1 MSKLSLKIHFPGGPE
16 SPETTIKKIQ
26 LDSSMKVR
34 KAIEE
39 IYSKQNDRR
48 VKMGKSS
55 DYALYAFKEENGIK
69 TGFWLDPER
78 ELQYYL
84 LRDDACIEFR
94 NKIRPLKIRLLDES
108 IKTINVDSSQ
118 TVENLMPIIC
128 DKLGVANYEEYSLCR
143 ESLEPSM
150 EMENISN
157 NINGTMNGTMNGGST
172 GGGTLMRNTL
182 RKNKQD
188 QKMEQLKRKL
198 KIDDDMNWIDH
209 SKTLEE
215 QDINPSTTLVFRR
228 KYFYS
233 DQNIDS
239 RDPMQLHLLYV
250 QTRDA
255 IINGQHPVT
264 LEQACEFAGIQ
275 CQIDHG
281 DYVETKHK
289 QGFLDLKNYLPKD
302 YLKQKNIEKRIFM
315 EHKKHIGRVNN
326 LDAKVLYVTKARLLK
341 TYGVTF
347 FLVKEK
353 MQGKNKLVPR
363 LLGVTKDSVLRLD
376 EKTKEILKTWPL
388 TTVKRW
394 APTPNSF
401 TLDFGDYS
409 DSYYSV
415 QTTEGEQ
422 ISKLIGGYIDI
433 ILRRKK
439 AKDHFGI
446 DGDEGSAMIEDSVS
460 PSKATIM
467 QHQPD
472 AKPSRPIIED
482 VAIPGII
489 RTGTGGPQL
498 LKIDQI
504 PEVKQI
510 PIVQSQPTLT
520 QSPVMAAQHPK
531 YLQTGLS
538 DPQRALL
545 GTIGTGQD
553 AVQKAL
559 NELDSK
565 AIIPEYGPDL
575 GYKQDQLDVKKATV
589 SSQMAALN
597 AATAQVLTLTSVP
610 EEEVDHPALG
620 AAISQITTN
629 LPAMAK
635 DVKMIAALS
644 DDHDRGDR
652 LIDAARN
659 LCNAFSDL
667 LRAAEPS
674 NNVPRQNLITAANKV
689 SDATSNLLYN
699 IDDENMDREASDTLL
714 SLSKPV
720 ANATAKLV
728 LKAKDV
734 ASRCDDQ
741 ASKNR
746 VISAATQ
753 CALATSQLV
762 SCAKVVAPTIHSP
775 NCQKQIVDASKEVSK
790 AVDNINRVCKDSI
803 QDYHLNG
810 QVDQAAGEVNDALNN
825 LLNYVRSLGS
835 TGHRGRKQPGDDG
848 AVDTILDATDRLFS
862 STGDASEMVKQ
873 AKILAQATSQ
883 LIQNIKGQAETQP
896 DSDIQKRLLSAAKS
910 LADATSRLVEA
921 AKGCATNPNDSNSQA
936 ALRAAAEDL
945 RNATNTAA
953 SNALKQKLMNRLEA
967 TAKHATAMATQNIA
981 AVHGCAPYNQNGPN
995 QNEMNQLCREV
1006 NGSIPPVVSSIK
1018 AYHNEPNNSTKQS
1031 QLINSCENFMGPSLR
1046 LANVSLSSS
1055 PTISDKSASIQL
1067 TQSAQ
1072 QLAEALSELRSC
1084 LTKASEACSFS
1095 NEINAAIDNIRQL
1108 NIELSECRMAALK
1121 HSLKPL
1127 PGDNFDHCSSRLNS
1141 ACKSVASAMA
1151 QLLSATS
1158 QGEQNYIGT
1167 ASREVTSSL
1176 KNLTS
1181 SARGVA
1187 ATANERDVQM
1197 QVLDH
1202 SNQILELSVTL
1213 FEEIRWALENSQDS
1227 ERHQRLTNIAKSL
1240 SSALQ
1245 NCVTCLPS
1253 HKDLDDSIR
1262 QISDSTRSLTL
1273 DHHYSSHKSYAE
1285 LQNDIQMAATRL
1297 NESTSEVIESSRLP
1311 SKLAPV
1317 SKNFALH
1324 YSTLFELTNEISGQT
1339 SDNLVKQ
1346 QIRSCLDDLS
1356 ASSSRFLQSA
1366 KTVSAD
1372 PNAPNSSS
1380 QMAAAARSVTQ
1391 SISNLLDICS
1401 SSAPGQKECDQAIQ
1415 NIQMMRSYLDNP
1427 SIQLNDSTYFECLEL
1442 VTEKS
1447 RRLGDAMT
1455 GIANNARRNEHES
1468 FGESVRDASDSVCGL
1483 LEGAAQAAYLV
1494 GASDPTSIAGR
1505 AGIIDIN
1512 LLNRCQETIHNACAQ
1527 LTAPAATKDQ
1537 IIRCAT
1543 DIAKSTSNLCN
1554 ACRVASSRTQ
1564 NPYHRKNFV
1573 QSAKDVANATAT
1585 LIKEIK
1591 PLEESSAAHMNE
1603 NCRIATRPLL
1613 ESVDNLISFANSPE
1627 FASVPAQISGKA
1639 RQHQQ
1644 PITQYGKAIID
1655 ASSNMIMSAKTLAIN
1670 PKDPPGWQILA
1681 NHSKNVSDS
1690 IKKLVTSIKDASP
1703 GQNEC
1708 DDALEKLG
1716 SCIKKLD
1723 QSSLDAINKILH
1735 VRNDNTAKGF
1745 REAVSA
1751 SLSEIR
1757 ENIDPVRV
1765 AGKSKAEKLGHSITQ
1780 LIGYF
1785 DLLVSNS
1792 IGYASKIPDDKQQNQ
1807 ILDKSKAVCESALQL
1822 IYTVKECGGNPKA
1835 TSLHSEIEDSSQDM
1849 KNAIKNFENLM
1860 QSAASEEGHVNS
1872 IIEQLT
1878 KSLTRITASSAIYS
1892 NGSGSSPDNLSY
1904 VDYQTRMVANVKDI
1918 ARIAQDMSAKSSTQ
1932 VSQLG
1937 SLCTRLSENYAN
1949 LANDVNGIAAATNNI
1964 ETASR
1969 IKSSVQELGTACVDI
1984 VKNAGSCLTNPGDSY
1999 SQRELT
2005 DSARNVSE
2013 KCSYVLAAF
2022 QAGSR
2027 GTQACIMAAN
2037 SVQGIIGDIDTTILF
2052 ANSGA
2057 LNPEDPNDSFGIYKD
2072 EILKTAK
2079 ALVEDTKTLVA
2090 GAASSQ
2096 EALAVAAQNA
2106 VQTITQLTTA
2116 VKQGAATLGSNN
2128 SEAQVMLLNSVK
2140 DVAIALNELIDA
2152 TKTASGKNINDPAM
2166 MHLKDSAK
2174 VMVTNVTSLL
2184 KTVKTV
2190 EDEQQRGTRALE
2202 ATIDGI
2208 EGEIRSYDSGS
2219 MYINQDVTPEHLIRA
2234 TKPVTMATAKAV
2246 AAGTSGQQDDIIVV
2260 ANMGRKAIH
2269 DLLQVCKSAAL
2280 LADNQEIKIRILD
2293 AGKKCSY
2300 DYQQLLKII
2309 FHILQRPT
2317 NVNDVKQQ
2325 LYQMSRTIAA
2335 SVTEIVSLAEM
2346 LKNVD
2351 WVDPEDPTV
2360 IAENELLG
2368 AASSIDL
2375 AAKKL
2380 ANLQPRIDSIKLPD
2394 EDLNFDEIILEA
2406 AKSIAQATAMLIRA
2420 ASNAQ
2425 KELVAT
2431 GKVDAHGGGVHQ
2443 FSDDDQWSE
2452 GLISASRHVAAAT
2465 HSLVEAANA
2474 LVLGQASEEKLISA
2488 AKQVASSTAQLLVA
2502 CKVKADPESQAMKR
2516 LQTAGNAVKKA
2527 TDNLVRAAQQAI
2539 EQEEEQNLIIS
2550 KRRVQGITQE
2560 IVAREE
2566 ILKKEREL
2574 VEAREKLAAINRAK
2588 YGNRPPDEKDFGFTS
2603 VQQFN
2608 NTYYQQQDQQQQQ
2621 TFNHNHPHHFHQE
2634 N

>member
-1 MSKLSLKIHFPGGPE
+1 MPKTSLKIHFTGGPE
-16 SPETTIKKIQ
+16 SPEIVKKIQ
-26 LDSSMKVR
+26 LDSSLKVK

-48 VKMGKSS
+48 AQMGKST
-55 DYALYAFKEENGIK
+55 DYALYFFKEENGIK

-84 LRDDACIEFR
+84 LRDDDNVEFR
-94 NKIRPLKIRLLDES
+94 
-108 IKTINVDSSQ
+108 
-118 TVENLMPIIC
+118 
-128 DKLGVANYEEYSLCR
+128 VANYEEYSLCR
-143 ESLEPSM
+143 E
-150 EMENISN
+150 MENN
-157 NINGTMNGTMNGGST
+157 ENFENMNGTMNGVTGT
-172 GGGTLMRNTL
+172 GGGGTLMRNTL
-182 RKNKQD
+182 RKNKD

-209 SKTLEE
+209 MKTLDE
-215 QDINPSTTLVFRR
+215 QDIGPNTTLIFRR

-255 IINGQHPVT
+255 IINGTHPVT
-264 LEQACEFAGIQ
+264 MEQACEFAGIQ

-289 QGFLDLKNYLPKD
+289 SGFLDLKNYLPRD
-302 YLKQKNIEKRIFM
+302 YGKQKNAEKRIFI
-315 EHKKHIGRVNN
+315 EHKNHRGLSNVE
-326 LDAKVLYVTKARLLK
+326 AKVRYVTKARLLK

-415 QTTEGEQ
+415 QTTE
-422 ISKLIGGYIDI
+422 
-433 ILRRKK
+433 

-472 AKPSRPIIED
+472 AKPSKPIIED

-489 RTGTGGPQL
+489 RTGGTGGPQV
-498 LKIDQI
+498 LKVDQI

-510 PIVQSQPTLT
+510 PVVQSQAPLT

-575 GYKQDQLDVKKATV
+575 GYKQDQLDVKKETV

-620 AAISQITTN
+620 AAISTITTN

-635 DVKMIAALS
+635 DVKMIAALT
-644 DDHDRGDR
+644 DDHDRGDK

-699 IDDENMDREASDTLL
+699 IDDDNLDREASDTLL

-741 ASKNR
+741 AAKNR

-790 AVDNINRVCKDSI
+790 AVDGITRVCHDSVR
-803 QDYHLNG
+803 DPYLNG
-810 QVDQAAGEVNDALNN
+810 EVNQAANEVNDALNN
-825 LLNYVRSLGS
+825 LLNYVRSLGA
-835 TGHRGRKQPGDDG
+835 TGRGHRRPGDDG

-953 SNALKQKLMNRLEA
+953 SNALKQKLMNRLES
-967 TAKHATAMATQNIA
+967 TAKYATAMATQNIA
-981 AVHGCAPYNQNGPN
+981 AVHGCAPYNQNAHN
-995 QNEMNQLCREV
+995 QNEMNQMCREV
-1006 NGSIPPVVSSIK
+1006 NGTIPPVVSSIK
-1018 AYHNEPNNSTKQS
+1018 AYHNEPNNSGKQS
-1031 QLINSCENFMGPSLR
+1031 QLINACENFMGPALR

-1055 PTISDKSASIQL
+1055 PTITDKSASIQL

-1084 LTKASEACSFS
+1084 LNKASEACT
-1095 NEINAAIDNIRQL
+1095 IDNIRQL

-1121 HSLKPL
+1121 HALKPL
-1127 PGDNFDHCSSRLNS
+1127 PGDNFDHCSSRLNA

-1181 SARGVA
+1181 AARGVA
-1187 ATANERDVQM
+1187 ATASERDVQM

-1202 SNQILELSVTL
+1202 SNQILELSITL
-1213 FEEIRWALENSQDS
+1213 FEEIRWALENCQDS
-1227 ERHQRLTNIAKSL
+1227 DRHQRLTNIAKSL

-1245 NCVTCLPS
+1245 NCVICLPS
-1253 HKDLDDSIR
+1253 HKDVDDSIR
-1262 QISDSTRSLTL
+1262 AINDSTRTL
-1273 DHHYSSHKSYAE
+1273 SYDNHYSHKSYAE
-1285 LQNDIQMAATRL
+1285 LQNDISNAATSL
-1297 NESTSEVIESSRLP
+1297 NEATSEVIESSRSP
-1311 SKLAPV
+1311 SKLAPA
-1317 SKNFALH
+1317 SKNYANH
-1324 YSTLFELTNEISGQT
+1324 YSNLFQLSNEISGQT
-1339 SDNLVKQ
+1339 NDNAVKQ
-1346 QIRSCLDDLS
+1346 QIMSCLEELS
-1356 ASSSRFLQSA
+1356 SSSSRFLSSA

-1380 QMAAAARSVTQ
+1380 QLATAARAVTQ
-1391 SISNLLDICS
+1391 SISNLLDVCS
-1401 SSAPGQKECDQAIQ
+1401 LSAPGQKECDQAIQ

-1427 SIQLNDSTYFECLEL
+1427 SVQLNDSTYFECLEL

-1455 GIANNARRNEHES
+1455 GIANYARRNEHEN
-1468 FGESVRDASDSVCGL
+1468 FGESVKDASDSVCGL

-1494 GASDPTSIAGR
+1494 GASDPTSVAGR
-1505 AGIIDIN
+1505 PGIIDIN
-1512 LLNRCQETIHNACAQ
+1512 LLNRSQETIHNACAQ
-1527 LTAPAATKDQ
+1527 LTSPNATKDQ

-1554 ACRVASSRTQ
+1554 ACRIASAKTQ
-1564 NPYHRKNFV
+1564 NSYHRKNFV

-1591 PLEESSAAHMNE
+1591 PLEESSAQHVNE
-1603 NCRIATRPLL
+1603 NCRLATRPLL
-1613 ESVDNLISFANSPE
+1613 ESVDNLVSFANSPE
-1627 FASVPAQISGKA
+1627 FASVPAQISPKA
-1639 RQHQQ
+1639 RQTQQ
-1644 PITQYGKAIID
+1644 PITIYGKAIID
-1655 ASSNMIMSAKTLAIN
+1655 ASSNMIMSAKTLAVN
-1670 PKDPPGWQILA
+1670 PKDPPGWQTLA
-1681 NHSKNVSDS
+1681 NHSKN
-1690 IKKLVTSIKDASP
+1690 DASP

-1723 QSSLDAINKILH
+1723 QSSLDAINKVLQ
-1735 VRNDNTAKGF
+1735 VRNDNTPKGF

-1751 SLSEIR
+1751 SLSEIK

-1765 AGKSKAEKLGHSITQ
+1765 AGKSKAEKLGHAITQ
-1780 LIGYF
+1780 LINYF
-1785 DLLVSNS
+1785 DLLTSNS

-1807 ILDKSKAVCESALQL
+1807 ILDKSKGVCESALQL

-1835 TSLHSEIEDSSQDM
+1835 TSLHAEIEDSSADM
-1849 KNAIKNFENLM
+1849 KNAIKNYENLM

-1872 IIEQLT
+1872 IVEQLT
-1878 KSLTRITASSAIYS
+1878 KSLTRIEERSYAYS
-1892 NGSGSSPDNLSY
+1892 NGSSPDNLSY
-1904 VDYQTRMVANVKDI
+1904 VDYQTRMVACVKEI
-1918 ARIAQDMSAKSSTQ
+1918 ARIAQDMSAKSATQ

-1937 SLCTRLSENYAN
+1937 ALCTRLSENYAN

-1984 VKNAGSCLTNPGDSY
+1984 VKNAGSCLTNPGDTY

-2106 VQTITQLTTA
+2106 VTTITQLTTA

-2208 EGEIRSYDSGS
+2208 EGEIRSYESGS

-2280 LADNQEIKIRILD
+2280 LADNQELKMRIID
-2293 AGKKCSY
+2293 AGKKCSQ
-2300 DYQQLLKII
+2300 DYQELLKII

-2346 LKNVD
+2346 LKGVD

-2380 ANLQPRIDSIKLPD
+2380 ANLQPRINSIKLPD
-2394 EDLNFDEIILEA
+2394 EDMNFDEIILEA
-2406 AKSIAQATAMLIRA
+2406 AKSITQATAMLIRA

-2431 GKVDAHGGGVHQ
+2431 GKVDAHGVHQ
-2443 FSDDDQWSE
+2443 FSDDSQWSE
-2452 GLISASRHVAAAT
+2452 GLISAARHVAAAT

-2588 YGNRPPDEKDFGFTS
+2588 YGNRPPDEKDYGFTS
-2603 VQQFN
+2603 VQQYN
-2608 NTYYQQQDQQQQQ
+2608 NTYYQQDQT
-2621 TFNHNHPHHFHQE
+2621 TFNNNHHHHPHYHQG
-2634 N
+2634 NFNQ